1 MAAAGRR
8 ADAWTNRLLM
18 SKTSAQRVFRNFGV
32 VLRGRGIAA
41 VFNLPALALM
51 AHVLSPVEFGLVV
64 LLHTYV
70 LTIRGLLN
78 FRTFEAIVKY
88 GVPLHASGDNDSLRR
103 LLRVTTSVDVSSSIV
118 ATLVGI
124 GAASVTGVFLHW
136 DEQMVATATVY
147 SLIMLSSATG
157 TPNGALRLY
166 DRFDILGAWYTISP
180 ATRLVGVVIAWYFD
194 AGMLVFIG
202 IWAIAFVGE
211 NIWIYLRGHREIHRH
226 MSESIWRGFR
236 LRELRETTHE
246 FRHFLG
252 VIYWQTNI
260 DLLPKHLAVLL
271 AGNLLGPAGAGM
283 FRLANDFSTVLSKP
297 GLMLREVLFP
307 DLSRMLHN
315 REAGFHELGV
325 KAVQIAGA
333 TGLLL
338 VGLSIPLGAPILGI
352 IGADYRPAA
361 PLLTMML
368 LAASFELA
376 GSPLRAAAYA
386 LGGAG
391 GVLRIYA
398 LSAVVYLG
406 LFYVFTLPLGLIGP
420 GIAASIGGALTLAR
434 LLLLVRSFK

>member
-1 MAAAGRR
+1 
-8 ADAWTNRLLM
+8 M
-18 SKTSAQRVFRNFGV
+18 SKTNAQRIFKNFGV

-41 VFNLPALALM
+41 VFNMIALALM
-51 AHVLSPVEFGLVV
+51 AHALSPVEFGLVV

-70 LTIRGLLN
+70 LAIRGFLN
-78 FRTFEAIVKY
+78 FRTFEAVVKY
-88 GVPLHASGDNDSLRR
+88 GVPLHASGDNDGLRR
-103 LLRVTTSVDVSSSIV
+103 LLRVTTTVDVLSSIV

-124 GAASVTGVFLHW
+124 GAASITGKFLHW
-136 DEQMVATATVY
+136 DAHMVVTASVY
-147 SLIMLSSATG
+147 SLIMLSSAIG

-166 DRFDILGAWYTISP
+166 DRFDVLGIWYTISP
-180 ATRLVGVVIAWYFD
+180 AVRFFGVVIAWFFD
-194 AGMLVFIG
+194 ADMLVFVG
-202 IWAIAFVGE
+202 VWAAAFVCE
-211 NIWIYLRGHREIHRH
+211 NGWLYLRGHREIHQH

-236 LRELRETTHE
+236 SRELLETSPD

-252 VIYWQTNI
+252 VIYWQTNV
-260 DLLPKHLAVLL
+260 DLAPKHLAVLL

-315 REAGFHELGV
+315 REAGFHKLGLR
-325 KAVQIAGA
+325 AVQIAA
-333 TGLLL
+333 AAGLLL
-338 VGLSIPLGAPILGI
+338 VVGSIFLGAPILGI
-352 IGADYRPAA
+352 IGEDYTPAA
-361 PLLTMML
+361 PLLTLML

-398 LSAVVYLG
+398 LSSFVYLS

-420 GIAASIGGALTLAR
+420 GIAASIGGALTLVR
-434 LLLLVRSFK
+434 LLLLVRKYQ